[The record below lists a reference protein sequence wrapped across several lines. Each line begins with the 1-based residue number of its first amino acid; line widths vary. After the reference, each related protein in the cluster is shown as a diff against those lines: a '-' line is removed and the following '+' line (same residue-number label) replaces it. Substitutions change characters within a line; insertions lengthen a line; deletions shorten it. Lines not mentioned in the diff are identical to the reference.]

1 MISFLTYFLLFLV
14 CIPLIFSN
22 GYAIKNTEFLI
33 YSTLMGICGA
43 IGNAFL
49 VKSLKRGDLSVI
61 GPINSYKSIIG
72 LILGIIFL
80 KEYPNLLGIAGMAL
94 IFFGSYFVLDT
105 TEEKFTLKLLKNKE
119 IQYRF
124 LSLLFCSIEAI
135 IIKKV
140 ILISSV
146 WDAFVSWC
154 LFGAI
159 FSAVLLILGKVDI
172 QTEVNILKTRNSA
185 NIAKLVV
192 CMGIMQYTTN
202 YVFAH
207 MNVGY
212 ALSLF
217 QLSSVLSIIFGY
229 KIFKET
235 NIIPRLTGSIIMV
248 AGAVVIILFN

>member
-1 MISFLTYFLLFLV
+1 
-14 CIPLIFSN
+14 
-22 GYAIKNTEFLI
+22 
-33 YSTLMGICGA
+33 MGICGA

-72 LILGIIFL
+72 LVLGIIFL
-80 KEYPNLLGIAGMAL
+80 KEYPNLLGVAGMAL

-135 IIKKV
+135 IIKKA

-154 LFGAI
+154 LFGA
-159 FSAVLLILGKVDI
+159 
-172 QTEVNILKTRNSA
+172 ILKTRNSA